1 MATAK
6 TTKKTK
12 KTTEKTTKAKKVGR
26 PRTKKVKPENVEAVV
41 DEFLNE
47 TAVETVEVKT
57 ERTVE
62 SVTFDATLQDDGT
75 VVSGSISK
83 EQIDDLLENG
93 VCVDHG
99 EEVCE
104 DALEAIAN
112 EVNQQIM
119 EQVIPEYANNAFSNP
134 ETEAEVPD
142 VEEII
147 LKVDEDI
154 VRDTQEKPIENKPKP
169 KPKKRLTN
177 RDVFGYDFMGVI
189 YEY

>member
-12 KTTEKTTKAKKVGR
+12 KSTEKTAKTTKARKPRAKKAAV
-26 PRTKKVKPENVEAVV
+26 ENTEAVV
-41 DEFLNE
+41 DEFLNN
-47 TAVETVEVKT
+47 
-57 ERTVE
+57 
-62 SVTFDATLQDDGT
+62 DGT

-83 EQIDDLLENG
+83 EQIDDLVECG
-93 VCVDHG
+93 ICVDHS
-99 EEVCE
+99 EEECE
-104 DALEAIAN
+104 DALEEIAN

-147 LKVDEDI
+147 RKVDEDI
-154 VRDTQEKPIENKPKP
+154 VRDTQEKPIEKKPKP
-169 KPKKRLTN
+169 KPKKHLTN